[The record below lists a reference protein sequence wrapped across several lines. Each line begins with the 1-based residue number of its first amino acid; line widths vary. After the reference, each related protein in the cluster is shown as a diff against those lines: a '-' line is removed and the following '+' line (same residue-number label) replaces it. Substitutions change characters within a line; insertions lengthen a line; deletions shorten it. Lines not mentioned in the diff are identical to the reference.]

1 VQPGLALR
9 RRIVVDVFLAALLLA
24 AFIVVLRIALL
35 AAEFNTTVAAESFA
49 AFRAARD
56 YGLEYRTLKAIAR
69 NALLYAFLDAGQKR
83 AELERFD
90 RASADFDR
98 ASADFERSATSR
110 QTPLQNVVTLLK
122 AAVTPPP

>member
-1 VQPGLALR
+1 MQPGLALR

-90 RASADFDR
+90 RASADF
-98 ASADFERSATSR
+98 ERSATSR